1 MNISLTNLPKITFR
15 ATSNVSNQNM
25 QTAPHNMQ
33 SQPVKDTF
41 EKSDL
46 VTNNCSVIS
55 EMMLLDYMYLFMREC
70 CNTKEVKTGGVYKD
84 GK

>member
-1 MNISLTNLPKITFR
+1 MNISLTNFSKVSFR
-15 ATSNVSNQNM
+15 ANVTPAQAN
-25 QTAPHNMQ
+25 QTAPIQMN
-33 SQPVKDTF
+33 SQPKQDTF

>member
-25 QTAPHNMQ
+25 QTAPQNMQ

-41 EKSDL
+41 EKSDKTSEKNSKK
-46 VTNNCSVIS
+46 VCNNRYF
-55 EMMLLDYMYLFMREC
+55 LHKR
-70 CNTKEVKTGGVYKD
+70 
-84 GK
+84 